1 MNWSFSCSFP
11 EAFTSEPHNQSLNQN
26 KLWAT
31 MYRVWGKHCW
41 CVWESGCEEMWRRMQ
56 YKRGWK
62 RQKCCS
68 PSGENVHLL
77 QITVIGLSAVI
88 SRNLKSVSLHWECGL
103 LSDCFQPVSHIH
115 FHFISKHSDLWNTG
129 LDCCTLKKTVVEL
142 RSVKTSW
149 MLATWNFYGC
159 SKCISIKTTSVLN

>member
-56 YKRGWK
+56 HKRGWK

-77 QITVIGLSAVI
+77 QITVIELSAI
-88 SRNLKSVSLHWECGL
+88 TWSQCPCTGSVVCSLTA
-103 LSDCFQPVSHIH
+103 SSQFHIH